1 MVLVGKLGGAEELA
15 AMAADAAVDAAVAPP
30 ACRIQ
35 AVGEAEAEHL
45 RQCGIC
51 DVCLDCPL
59 VNSSNRC
66 HHHRYDRPTCT
77 R

>member
-1 MVLVGKLGGAEELA
+1 
-15 AMAADAAVDAAVAPP
+15 MAADAAVDAAVAPP

-51 DVCLDCPL
+51 DVW
-59 VNSSNRC
+59 
-66 HHHRYDRPTCT
+66 
-77 R
+77 